1 MKKSLKR
8 IAIQL
13 RREGYSY
20 SEIIKKVPVAK
31 STLSLWLRS
40 VNLTNSQKQK
50 LTLKKLKSAKRGAEK
65 RRLERIMKTREIIEK
80 SILDIKNI
88 SKEELFLIGVVLYGE
103 GSKEKNYSSGVSVI
117 FSNSDPLMCRLFLRW
132 LKEIVGIEE
141 KRISFEIYIH
151 DNFKDKVSAIS
162 EYWARETGFSISK
175 FGKIYFK
182 KSKTLTLRKNIA
194 EGYHGL
200 LRIRVRRSTDL
211 NRKIKGWFY
220 GICIRCGVV

>member
-88 SKEELFLIGVVLYGE
+88 SKEELFLIGVVLY
-103 GSKEKNYSSGVSVI
+103 
-117 FSNSDPLMCRLFLRW
+117 W
-132 LKEIVGIEE
+132 
-141 KRISFEIYIH
+141 
-151 DNFKDKVSAIS
+151 
-162 EYWARETGFSISK
+162 
-175 FGKIYFK
+175 
-182 KSKTLTLRKNIA
+182 
-194 EGYHGL
+194 
-200 LRIRVRRSTDL
+200 
-211 NRKIKGWFY
+211 
-220 GICIRCGVV
+220 